1 MLVSNVQQV
10 IQLYKPI
17 CVCVCV
23 CMYSLEIEK
32 KVTMH
37 ALAPE
42 DLTRVN
48 SGGESLLEGRGY
60 MEVLWWWF

>member
-1 MLVSNVQQV
+1 
-10 IQLYKPI
+10 
-17 CVCVCV
+17 
-23 CMYSLEIEK
+23 MYSLEIEK